1 MRGQSNFTKD
11 RSVYWPGEFAD
22 VVNTLTG
29 KSTQGVSVGNPIYQ
43 FNTGAIVFAASV
55 GLKHKRKR
63 EVGSDRKE
71 ITTGTFFRDNGLEK
85 YIFLIVMLGT
95 ESAAVDML
103 RVEQEEAVIR
113 EFERYAAGGLEYL
126 RAEFELNPTQ
136 SPDVI
141 LEKMFR
147 ENLNIESS
155 EQDLPD
161 L

>member
-1 MRGQSNFTKD
+1 MRNQSHFSRE

-22 VVNTLTG
+22 VVNSLTG
-29 KSTQGVSVGNPIYQ
+29 KNTQGISIGNAIYQ
-43 FNTGAIVFAASV
+43 FNTGAIAFAASV
-55 GLKHKRKR
+55 GLKHRRRR

-71 ITTGTFFRDNGLEK
+71 ITTTTFASHRLEM
-85 YIFLIVMLGT
+85 YIFLIALLGM
-95 ESAAVDML
+95 ESPNVGLL
-103 RVEQEEAVIR
+103 RADQEDAVIR

-126 RAEFELNPTQ
+126 RTEFEQNPTQ

-147 ENLNIESS
+147 S
-155 EQDLPD
+155 ELKQEHTDTALPD

>member
-1 MRGQSNFTKD
+1 MRGQSHFTKD

-29 KSTQGVSVGNPIYQ
+29 KNTQGVSIGNPLFQ
-43 FNTGAIVFAASV
+43 FNTGAIAFAASV
-55 GLKHKRKR
+55 GLKHRRKR

-71 ITTGTFFRDNGLEK
+71 ITTGTFASHRLEM
-85 YIFLIVMLGT
+85 YIFLIAMLGMD
-95 ESAAVDML
+95 SPSVDLL
-103 RVEQEEAVIR
+103 RTEQEDAVIR

-126 RAEFELNPTQ
+126 RTEFEQNPTQ
-136 SPDVI
+136 SPDVV

-147 ENLNIESS
+147 EELKS
-155 EQDLPD
+155 EPSDMELPD